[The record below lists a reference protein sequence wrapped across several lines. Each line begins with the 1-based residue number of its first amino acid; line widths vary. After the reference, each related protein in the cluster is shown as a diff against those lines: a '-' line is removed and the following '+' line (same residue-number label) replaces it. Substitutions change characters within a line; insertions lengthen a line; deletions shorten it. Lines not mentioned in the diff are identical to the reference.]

1 MCGIVGVVKPNA
13 AIDIELVK
21 QMRDSFTYRGPD
33 DGGLWAGNDEHVVLG
48 HRRLSIIDRS
58 HNGHQPM
65 IDEPSGCVIVFNG
78 EVFNYR
84 EIKETLVSKGV
95 EFKTESDTE
104 VILKAYLAYGDEC
117 VQQFNGMFAIAIWD
131 PAKQQLI
138 MFRDRLGIKP
148 FYYYVNENSINEQG
162 VNENGVDENSFIFAS
177 ECKAIELALPHK
189 PKILA
194 PLIDQYMSFGYVP
207 GEYTLQEGIKR
218 LLPGHKAVYDYST
231 ATFTTSSYWDIPFE
245 EQEDKGFD
253 HYLAEGKALL
263 NDAIDLRLRSDVPLG
278 IFLSGG
284 IDSSAVVGLL
294 AERTQEQL
302 QTYSVAFDFG
312 QDFNETKYARL
323 ISEKFNTHHH
333 ELMLKPETFR
343 DFIPEYVRLM
353 DEPVTESAAIALHF
367 LSQMTTQDVTV
378 VLSGEGSDEIF
389 GGYDLYRY
397 MLVIERIRSVASSGG
412 AKLFGH
418 LAKLPGIKTSKIG
431 KYLQLA
437 SLPMEE
443 RYKGISTYDGRIKE
457 QLYTENFK
465 KSLQESS
472 TLKETNSFLSR
483 LFSKKTKD
491 VLSRMLY
498 FDTKTWLVDDL
509 LIKADRMSMASSLEL
524 RVPFLDYRLV
534 EFAAR
539 MPAKYKVHKGQGK
552 YLLKKMME
560 GLLPDEI
567 IYRKKMGFPTPLKLM
582 FQGELKDYSHALLLD
597 DNAKINAY
605 FDKHIIRN
613 ILEEHQENKQ
623 DHHRLIWQLVV
634 LEEWLKQHG

>member
-1 MCGIVGVVKPNA
+1 MCGIVGVIKPKA
-13 AIDIELVK
+13 AIDLELVK

-33 DGGLWAGNDEHVVLG
+33 DSGLWSGNDDRVVLG

-65 IDEPSGCVIVFNG
+65 IDEVSGCVIVFNG

-84 EIKETLVSKGV
+84 EIKESLISKGY

-104 VILKAYLAYGDEC
+104 VILKAYLAYGEEC
-117 VQQFNGMFAIAIWD
+117 VHQFNGMFAIAIWD
-131 PAKQQLI
+131 PSKQQVI
-138 MFRDRLGIKP
+138 MYRDRLGIKP
-148 FYYYVNENSINEQG
+148 FYYYIDASGVNENS
-162 VNENGVDENSFIFAS
+162 FMFAS

-189 PKILA
+189 PKVLA
-194 PLIDQYMSFGYVP
+194 ALIDQYMSFGYVP
-207 GEYTLQEGIKR
+207 GEHTLQEGIKR
-218 LLPGHKAVYDYST
+218 LLPGHKAIYDFAS
-231 ATFTTSSYWDIPFE
+231 ATFTTSTYWDIPFE

-253 HYLAEGKALL
+253 YYLTEGKALL
-263 NDAIDLRLRSDVPLG
+263 NSAIDLRLRSDVPLG

-312 QDFNETKYARL
+312 KDFNETKYARM
-323 ISEKFNTHHH
+323 IAEKFNTNHH

-367 LSQMTTQDVTV
+367 LSQMTTKDVTV

-397 MLVIERIRSVASSGG
+397 MLVIEKIRSCVGGSG

-437 SLPMEE
+437 SLSMEE

-457 QLYTENFK
+457 TLYTPSFK
-465 KSLQESS
+465 HTLAESAV
-472 TLKETNSFLSR
+472 LKETNSFLSR

-491 VLSRMLY
+491 VLGRMLY

-539 MPAKYKVHKGQGK
+539 MPAKYKVNKGQGK

-567 IYRKKMGFPTPLKLM
+567 IYRQKMGFPTPLKLM
-582 FQGELKDYSHALLLD
+582 FQGELKDYSNSLLLD
-597 DNAKINAY
+597 DNAKLNAY
-605 FDKHIIRN
+605 FDKNVIRKT
-613 ILEEHQENKQ
+613 LEEHQQGKQ